1 MTTGTPAPIEARRL
15 HPMTLVQR
23 LLVSIPGLA
32 VLLLPVLRRP
42 DADAWVSLMTAAL
55 YAFFV
60 VPMLFVQYRRFRY
73 AVTPKEISIESG
85 VFTRQHRS
93 IPIERIQNIEIE
105 QRLLQRLFG
114 TAKVRI
120 ETAGSTTTEGVLE
133 YVGLD
138 EAYHIREVVRAFQQ
152 AAAPEAAPLP
162 EDAAESLAA
171 ASAAPSTA
179 APEPQTILYEMSLE
193 RTVLSGAFRFSLL
206 YIALIF
212 SAMEY
217 TGLDV
222 EEVVE
227 WMARGRMR
235 GVAEF
240 ATASPWLTAFLTI
253 AVVLLFA
260 WLTGIAM
267 NVNRYYGFRLWLEDG
282 KLHKRHGLLTL
293 SEGTIPLKKVQ
304 ALLLRTNPLMRAFG
318 WYRLELQTMG
328 LDAEQQGRHPV
339 AVPFA
344 QLDEVLA
351 VARHVRPFTLP
362 DGFTPVSPRTVRR
375 HFVRYVVRLLGIV
388 LPLAYFWRPALW
400 ALAAAPALWYLAV
413 LQYRHHGYA
422 FRDGFL
428 FVRRGV
434 FQPHLWVTPADR
446 FEVFYLTGSLF
457 QRRLGLRSLN
467 IDTPGAGSFRYPI
480 IVDLPD
486 GEAEA
491 RLQEWYG
498 AFQAA
503 GGIQPDPAP
512 QPESP

>member
-318 WYRLELQTMG
+318 WYALELQTMG
-328 LDAEQQGRHPV
+328 LDVQQRGDQM
-339 AVPFA
+339 AVPFGR
-344 QLDEVLA
+344 LDDIRA
-351 VARHVRPFTLP
+351 VARHIRPFELP
-362 DGFTPVSPRTVRR
+362 EAFAPVSRR
-375 HFVRYVVRLLGIV
+375 AIRRSFVRYVVRLLVLV
-388 LPLAYFWRPALW
+388 LPVAYFWRPALW
-400 ALAAAPALWYLAV
+400 GLAAVPLLGYLAV
-413 LQYRHHGYA
+413 LQYRRHGYA
-422 FRDGFL
+422 FAGGFL

-434 FQPHLWVTPADR
+434 FQPHLWIIPVDR
-446 FEVFYLTGSLF
+446 FQVFYASASLF
-457 QRRLGLRSLN
+457 QRRMGLKTVYV
-467 IDTPGAGSFRYPI
+467 DTAGAATFRNPA
-480 IVDLPD
+480 VADLPA
-486 GEAEA
+486 AEA
-491 RLQEWYG
+491 DACLEAWNG
-498 AFQAA
+498 AFRARL
-503 GGIQPDPAP
+503 GEN
-512 QPESP
+512 PES